1 MPPEYLYQL
10 IALVLLIAAALFLFI
25 IPDHK
30 KKKALDRQLGALSS
44 GDRVY
49 TKNGLRGT
57 VVRVEGELVT
67 VACEPSGVQ
76 LELARWGIVR
86 TEPSEKA

>member
-1 MPPEYLYQL
+1 MPPEYMYQL
-10 IALVLLIAAALFLFI
+10 IALVLLVAAALFLFI
-25 IPDHK
+25 IPNHK
-30 KKKALDRQLGALSS
+30 KKKALDRQLDALSC

-57 VVRVEGELVT
+57 VVRVDGEIVT
-67 VACEPSGVQ
+67 IVCDPSGIQ

-86 TEPSEKA
+86 TTPAEKA